1 MTMNTPKT
9 MKKMISL
16 FVRNRPGVLSHVAS
30 LVTRRGYNVESIAAG
45 PTENETRT
53 RITLVVSGQEHALEQ
68 VTKQLSKLIDCIEVR
83 DLKYSEAVTGEV
95 ALVTVMVE
103 PDKRPEVMSLANT
116 FGAKIADLDNKSLTL
131 QVVGSSQMV
140 DMVITGLAPYRI
152 KAMARTGLVALPMDS
167 RENRETLL

>member
-1 MTMNTPKT
+1 

-16 FVRNRPGVLSHVAS
+16 LVRNRPGVLSHVAS

-45 PTENETRT
+45 PTENEART
-53 RITLVVSGQEHALEQ
+53 RITLVVSGAERELEQ
-68 VTKQLSKLIDCIEVR
+68 VTKQLRKLIDCIEVR

-103 PDKRPEVMSLANT
+103 PDKRTEIMSLANT
-116 FGAKIADLDNKSLTL
+116 FGAKIADLDERSLTL
-131 QVVGSSQMV
+131 QVVGSSHMV

-167 RENRETLL
+167 HENRETLL

>member
-1 MTMNTPKT
+1 

-16 FVRNRPGVLSHVAS
+16 LVRNRPGVLSHVAG

-45 PTENETRT
+45 PTDNPAMT
-53 RITLVVSGQEHALEQ
+53 RITPVVSGDDRELEQ
-68 VTKQLSKLIDCIEVR
+68 VTKQLRQLVDCIKVQG
-83 DLKYSEAVTGEV
+83 LKYSEAVTGEV
-95 ALVTVMVE
+95 ALVTVAVDT
-103 PDKRPEVMSLANT
+103 DKRIEIMALANT
-116 FGAKIADLDNKSLTL
+116 FGAKVADLDEKSLTL

-167 RENRETLL
+167 RDNREGLM

>member
-1 MTMNTPKT
+1 

-16 FVRNRPGVLSHVAS
+16 LVRNRPGVLSHVAG

-45 PTENETRT
+45 PTENSAMT
-53 RITLVVSGQEHALEQ
+53 RITLVVSGEEHELDQ
-68 VTKQLSKLIDCIEVR
+68 VTKQLRKLVDCIKVQ

-95 ALVTVMVE
+95 ALVTVAVDT
-103 PDKRPEVMSLANT
+103 DKRLEIMALANT
-116 FGAKIADLDNKSLTL
+116 FGAKVADLDEKSLTL

-167 RENRETLL
+167 RESREVLL

>member
-1 MTMNTPKT
+1 

-16 FVRNRPGVLSHVAS
+16 LVRNRPGILSHVAG
-30 LVTRRGYNVESIAAG
+30 LVARRGYNVESIAAG
-45 PTENETRT
+45 PTENPAMT
-53 RITLVVSGQEHALEQ
+53 RITLVVSGDERELEQ
-68 VTKQLSKLIDCIEVR
+68 VTKQLRKLVDCIKVQ

-95 ALVTVMVE
+95 ALVTLAVD
-103 PDKRPEVMSLANT
+103 PDKRIEIMALANT
-116 FGAKIADLDNKSLTL
+116 FGAKIADLDEKSLTL

-167 RENRETLL
+167 RENREVLL